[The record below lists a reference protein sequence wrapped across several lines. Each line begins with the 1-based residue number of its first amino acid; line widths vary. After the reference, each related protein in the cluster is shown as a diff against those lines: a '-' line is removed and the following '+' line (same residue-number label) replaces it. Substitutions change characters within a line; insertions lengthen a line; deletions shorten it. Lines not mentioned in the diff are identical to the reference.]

1 MTFSAN
7 HTFDDITNSDIT
19 SETVSTDSSYSSEES
34 LSGGAELIFQD
45 DDPERELYSDEEL
58 IRKQNQFLA
67 HSPGRRKAY
76 RVRRRSSNR
85 PNRRSYVISHITVRV
100 Q

>member
-19 SETVSTDSSYSSEES
+19 SETVSTDSSYSSEMS
-34 LSGGAELIFQD
+34 LSGGAELIFLD
-45 DDPERELYSDEEL
+45 EELYSDEEL
-58 IRKQNQFLA
+58 RRKQTQFLA

-76 RVRRRSSNR
+76 RVRRRSNR